1 MDEYIPASIETP
13 EQLKHYKHAEAQRR
27 YREKNLEKTREKAR
41 QRMQLSSH
49 KATVYDPELPAQQNL
64 WQWPPRNAM
73 PATLTIVNRKKLSPS
88 IEPTFLSNVIHP
100 RFSLRKRRVSWPFVF
115 YPTHC
120 RTIDRKFVAKFGED
134 AFFDFYLPQHN
145 LRGAEH
151 LPGIAVE
158 YSQLQK
164 HDRVK
169 EKGGGRAA
177 KAPTL

>member
-41 QRMQLSSH
+41 QRMQLLRSRAPCTAESM
-49 KATVYDPELPAQQNL
+49 
-64 WQWPPRNAM
+64 AM
-73 PATLTIVNRKKLSPS
+73 AAKKRYARDADYR
-88 IEPTFLSNVIHP
+88 E
-100 RFSLRKRRVSWPFVF
+100 SLRKRRVSWPFVF